1 MGSFWKVNTKEVINL
16 YLGKMIIYNKETGL
30 VLNDS
35 FDKRQDEGLTEDKI
49 KELRPDEVG
58 VLNLPYEYNEN
69 NFKQA
74 IEYHIDVSKDKETTD
89 LKDLIVITK
98 YREHIETEE
107 EKLRREKEELENQ
120 LLLQADNNIGG
131 IL

>member
-1 MGSFWKVNTKEVINL
+1 MKYGVRLIYDKNTGRILN
-16 YLGKMIIYNKETGL
+16 N
-30 VLNDS
+30 VLNM
-35 FDKRQDEGLTEDKI
+35 EGDIAEWT
-49 KELRPDEVG
+49 RPEEIDFVD
-58 VLNLPYEYNEN
+58 LLYEYNDN

-98 YREHIETEE
+98 YKEPIETEE
-107 EKLRREKEELENQ
+107 EKLKREKQELENQ
-120 LLLQADNNIGG
+120 LLLQADNNLDGG